1 LSEITIDLRLVF
13 KIPSSRLTINGLIH
27 GLKESSSQIHKTI
40 ITTLLEAIEMREVQR
55 YINS

>member
-55 YINS
+55 Y